1 MALPS
6 LQFRKGG
13 SSPFFRCLKQESPDR
28 PPFSLRK
35 ADWAKSLELGA
46 AAVSGVQ
53 MIYEL
58 VNDLWIAPRL
68 KPVHNPQSGGSD
80 RIQELLLSPWPN
92 LFFIRLFSKCG
103 NLRGRNK
110 GESGPR

>member
-46 AAVSGVQ
+46 AAVSGV
-53 MIYEL
+53 
-58 VNDLWIAPRL
+58 
-68 KPVHNPQSGGSD
+68 
-80 RIQELLLSPWPN
+80 
-92 LFFIRLFSKCG
+92 
-103 NLRGRNK
+103 
-110 GESGPR
+110 